1 MTFQQAFLEING
13 REPTYDETKHALALA
28 RIVKEADLDP
38 ILLVYL
44 ADAQAHA
51 TRERGLTQMRQ
62 TTKEAV
68 EGLRNALPSVDEAQ
82 KSIGALTG
90 IQTALRDLTGFTR
103 KTLRF
108 AAIIGAVVGASWGG
122 SVVYA
127 WQTAWHTAYAQ
138 GRADQGE
145 ATHQRVCDGVSG
157 HIVAIS
163 AYLRKLGYP
172 QGADKLEQR
181 YDHRCR

>member
-13 REPTYDETKHALALA
+13 FEATPEQVKRALSVA
-28 RIVKEADLDP
+28 RIVQEADLDP

-44 ADAQAHA
+44 ADAQAQTA
-51 TRERGLTQMRQ
+51 RERGAAEIRR

-68 EGLRNALPSVDEAQ
+68 EGLRNALPSVEDA
-82 KSIGALTG
+82 KNNIGALASVR
-90 IQTALRDLTGFTR
+90 TALNDLTKFAHETI
-103 KTLRF
+103 TF
-108 AAIIGAVVGASWGG
+108 AALFSIAVGL
-122 SVVYA
+122 A
-127 WQTAWHTAYAQ
+127 WTVTLIMTWKTAYDW
-138 GRADQGE
+138 GRDDALWARHQAVCNDLNGSIA
-145 ATHQRVCDGVSG
+145 AT
-157 HIVAIS
+157 S

>member
-51 TRERGLTQMRQ
+51 ARERGVAQMRQ

-68 EGLRNALPSVDEAQ
+68 EGLRNALPSMDEAQ
-82 KSIGALTG
+82 KSIGALAG
-90 IQTALRDLTGFTR
+90 VQSALRNLTGFTR
-103 KTLRF
+103 QTLQF
-108 AAIIGAVVGASWGG
+108 AAIIGACVGMLWGC

-127 WQTAWHTAYAQ
+127 WQTAYAQ
-138 GRADQGE
+138 GRADAVDARHQAVCNDLNGSIA
-145 ATHQRVCDGVSG
+145 AT
-157 HIVAIS
+157 I

>member
-1 MTFQQAFLEING
+1 MTFEEAYRQING
-13 REPTYDETKHALALA
+13 RYPSDEQTKHALAVE

-44 ADAQAHA
+44 ADSQAQAA
-51 TRERGLTQMRQ
+51 RERGLAEMRQ

-68 EGLRNALPSVDEAQ
+68 EGLRTALPSVDEAQ

-90 IQTALRDLTGFTR
+90 VQTALRNLTQVAQLTLQLAALIGVSVAALWGCSLYFTW
-103 KTLRF
+103 LEAF
-108 AAIIGAVVGASWGG
+108 AM
-122 SVVYA
+122 
-127 WQTAWHTAYAQ
+127 
-138 GRADQGE
+138 GRAAQGE
-145 ATHQRVCDGVSG
+145 ATHQRVCDGVNE
-157 HIVAIS
+157 HVVTIS
-163 AYLRKLGYP
+163 AYLRKIGYP

>member
-1 MTFQQAFLEING
+1 MTFEEAYRHING
-13 REPTYDETKHALALA
+13 RYPSDEQTKHALTVE
-28 RIVKEADLDP
+28 RIVREADLDP

-44 ADAQAHA
+44 ADSQAQAA
-51 TRERGLTQMRQ
+51 RERGVAEMRQ

-68 EGLRNALPSVDEAQ
+68 EGLRTALPSVADAK
-82 KSIGALTG
+82 KSIGALAG
-90 IQTALRDLTGFTR
+90 IQTALHDLTGFTR
-103 KTLRF
+103 QTLRF
-108 AAIIGAVVGASWGG
+108 AAIIGVVVGLLWGG

-127 WQTAWHTAYAQ
+127 WQTAWRTAYAQ
-138 GRADQGE
+138 GRIDAVD
-145 ATHQRVCDGVSG
+145 ARHQAVCNDLSG
-157 HIVAIS
+157 YIAAIS